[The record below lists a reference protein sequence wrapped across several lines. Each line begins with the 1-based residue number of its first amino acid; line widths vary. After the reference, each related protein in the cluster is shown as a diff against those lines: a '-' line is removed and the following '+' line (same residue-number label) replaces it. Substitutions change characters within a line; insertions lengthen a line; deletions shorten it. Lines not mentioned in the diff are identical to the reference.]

1 MFRRNCLAMALMSVC
16 GTMVHAAEKVGIKPE
31 TVPGRADYP
40 ELRAGTQLDHLYESM
55 LANGFGISN
64 PNIGKDKPVV
74 VIVSDT
80 QCPWCS
86 KLWNAAKPLQ
96 NQVNFIWFPIPVLR
110 DLSID
115 QAALILSS
123 EEPWDAM
130 QHHEDHFKDKDF
142 RVINPV
148 GTTVDKKYR
157 DEVWTNAKIA
167 RWSGL
172 TTVPLGVFKNSSGKY
187 IPIPSGTDTEHIKK
201 IVGIEKDVKEL
212 Q

>member
-1 MFRRNCLAMALMSVC
+1 MALMSVC
-16 GTMVHAAEKVGIKPE
+16 GPMVHAAEKVGIKPE

-64 PNIGKDKPVV
+64 PNVGKDKPIV

-96 NQVNFIWFPIPVLR
+96 NHVNFIWFPIPVLR

-130 QHHEDHFKDKDF
+130 QHHEDHLKDKDF
-142 RVINPV
+142 RGINPT

-187 IPIPSGTDTEHIKK
+187 IPIPSGTDTEEIKR
-201 IVGIEKDVKEL
+201 IVGIEKDLKEP
-212 Q
+212 